1 MAMLSFYKK
10 GGDIMIDFKNGS
22 FIKLKQVKEDT
33 IIKDVGALLI
43 SGEQIV
49 SAYKGIR
56 DFVVFTNKRIIACN
70 VQGMT
75 GVKKDFSSLPY
86 SKVQA
91 FSVETAGVF
100 DLDAEL
106 EVWFS
111 GLGKVKFEF
120 AGNSNIVEIGR
131 MIGEFALK

>member
-1 MAMLSFYKK
+1 MAINFNQNSAWNLKP
-10 GGDIMIDFKNGS
+10 IDVS
-22 FIKLKQVKEDT
+22 AVRS
-33 IIKDVGALLI
+33 DVTGLLI
-43 SGEQIV
+43 NGEEIAAAFQTV
-49 SAYKGIR
+49 R
-56 DFVVFTNKRIIACN
+56 DQLVFTNKRIIAID
-70 VQGMT
+70 VQGLT
-75 GVKKDFSSLPY
+75 GKRKSYGSMPY